1 MTEAVYIHRMGGL
14 KDSAEQSK
22 MEVTTQPL
30 AAGTA
35 LSPVRNVDRNRSTPM
50 RGVTRN
56 RSGPI
61 QRGVARNRSG
71 PMRGVTRNKSG
82 GPRRGVN
89 RTTSRTKALPLKTNS
104 FQRSVPD
111 RASSTSS
118 LRKYR
123 RQQNGAPILESDD
136 NDISV
141 ASTQTMD
148 SIMVRKKQIGG
159 VPNVAEMRGKRWD
172 ESSVASSTVDL
183 DAGSLH
189 TVDSMA
195 FHQRHLDEGGP
206 ADDMSAFSES
216 FISSSTYLS
225 DYEEGYELGDDLPE
239 SDQRVDIEM
248 NNLKIGEPDNSNSRE
263 DEDEEDD
270 LEDGGLID

>member
-1 MTEAVYIHRMGGL
+1 MTGL
-14 KDSAEQSK
+14 KEKAAAQRN

-30 AAGTA
+30 ANVTTSAPA
-35 LSPVRNVDRNRSTPM
+35 PLRNVDRIRSGPI

-56 RSGPI
+56 RSGPML
-61 QRGVARNRSG
+61 RGVARNRSGPMRGGSG

-89 RTTSRTKALPLKTNS
+89 RTPSRTKALPLKTNS

-118 LRKYR
+118 LRKFR
-123 RQQNGAPILESDD
+123 RSQNNGTPIREADD
-136 NDISV
+136 NDFSV

-159 VPNVAEMRGKRWD
+159 VPNVAEIQRKRWD
-172 ESSVASSTVDL
+172 DSSVASSTVDL
-183 DAGSLH
+183 DDGSLH

-206 ADDMSAFSES
+206 DDMSAFSES
-216 FISSSTYLS
+216 FVSSSTYLS
-225 DYEEGYELGDDLPE
+225 DYEEGYDLGDDDLPE
-239 SDQRVDIEM
+239 SDQRVDIKGM
-248 NNLKIGEPDNSNSRE
+248 NNLKIGETDNSRN
-263 DEDEEDD
+263 DDDEEDG
-270 LEDGGLID
+270 ELIE